1 MSRPGSPS
9 GKIYFRRANY
19 EDARLTFE
27 RVLEDDEASED
38 AHFYLGEIA
47 RASQR
52 FEEAVLHYRKASS
65 AAAGKGLGVAL
76 LKLGRYDEAERALEQ
91 ALSEES
97 EPSERA
103 ETLYLLGSVRNE
115 RGDEEGAVAALTE
128 ASKTDPNHPETRY
141 LLGTTLARLGRGD
154 EARTELEAFRNLKA
168 FEERKEKLAARDCRA
183 PGGGRFLPA
192 SHRAL
197 SRARPRSGSSTL
209 SRESARSRPRR
220 SGSPRDLGPHPRG
233 GAPPLSMLSA
243 LAVASIVLVDRSE
256 AAGIRFK
263 NLFGGADK
271 RFIYETLG
279 SGAAFVDYDEDGL
292 LDVYLVNGAP
302 DLESPG
308 PGSRLYRNRGGSF
321 EDVTEKSGAG
331 DDGFGVAIAVADIEA
346 DGDSDLFLA
355 TNGSD
360 WLLVNQGDGT
370 FRKLGMNDERM
381 AGGAAFGDYDADGLP
396 DLYVSSYVDRSAF
409 EPGGKGFELC
419 NWKSLRVGCGPAGL
433 PASPDR
439 LYHNEQGRLR
449 DASEETG
456 IASVEPSFGLGVLF
470 ADLDLDGRS
479 DIFVANDGRPNF
491 LFRNRGDGT
500 FSEEGLIRGAAYSG
514 DGREQAGMG
523 VDAADIDFDSDPDL
537 VVTNFSHDY
546 TTLYENLGAGFFV
559 DASYKRGI
567 GKDTYFPL
575 SWGVRFV
582 DLDADS
588 DLDLYIANG
597 HIYPEVDRV
606 APETSYAE
614 PDQVFRERWVR
625 ALRAR
630 PLGVGAEVEPGARRR
645 RLRQRRQDR
654 SPRHHHRRPRGA
666 PPQRDRTFGSRNPG
680 ETRRLAIGARW
691 PRSGGDPR
699 DFVRETADGKR
710 GLRGATR
717 APATRGS
724 ISGWETKTP
733 ERSRS
738 SGRREPANG
747 WRSPERLFC
756 WSSRRVSGWS
766 LTAPAP
772 GRSPVPR
779 RGSAAPS
786 PRPPGPVPP
795 RRGSDRGPR
804 RPPPFPPRE
813 SRYDPRA
820 SRRKRRSG

>member
-1 MSRPGSPS
+1 
-9 GKIYFRRANY
+9 
-19 EDARLTFE
+19 
-27 RVLEDDEASED
+27 
-38 AHFYLGEIA
+38 
-47 RASQR
+47 
-52 FEEAVLHYRKASS
+52 
-65 AAAGKGLGVAL
+65 
-76 LKLGRYDEAERALEQ
+76 
-91 ALSEES
+91 
-97 EPSERA
+97 
-103 ETLYLLGSVRNE
+103 
-115 RGDEEGAVAALTE
+115 
-128 ASKTDPNHPETRY
+128 
-141 LLGTTLARLGRGD
+141 
-154 EARTELEAFRNLKA
+154 
-168 FEERKEKLAARDCRA
+168 
-183 PGGGRFLPA
+183 
-192 SHRAL
+192 
-197 SRARPRSGSSTL
+197 
-209 SRESARSRPRR
+209 
-220 SGSPRDLGPHPRG
+220 
-233 GAPPLSMLSA
+233 MLSA

-491 LFRNRGDGT
+491 LFRNRGDET

-588 DLDLYIANG
+588 DLNLYIANG
-597 HIYPEVDRV
+597 HIYPDVDRV

-614 PDQVFRERWVR
+614 PDQVFRNDGSGRFALDPWVSARRSSRGLATGDYDNDGRIDLLVTTIDGPAELLHNETEPSGAGILVRLVGSQSARDGLGAVVTLETSSGKQRREAGTSGSYASARDSRVHFGLGNEDARAVEVQWPSGARERLEVPR
-625 ALRAR
+625 AAL
-630 PLGVGAEVEPGARRR
+630 LLVIKEGVGLVAYSSGAR
-645 RLRQRRQDR
+645 
-654 SPRHHHRRPRGA
+654 
-666 PPQRDRTFGSRNPG
+666 
-680 ETRRLAIGARW
+680 
-691 PRSGGDPR
+691 
-699 DFVRETADGKR
+699 
-710 GLRGATR
+710 
-717 APATRGS
+717 
-724 ISGWETKTP
+724 
-733 ERSRS
+733 
-738 SGRREPANG
+738 
-747 WRSPERLFC
+747 
-756 WSSRRVSGWS
+756 
-766 LTAPAP
+766 
-772 GRSPVPR
+772 
-779 RGSAAPS
+779 
-786 PRPPGPVPP
+786 
-795 RRGSDRGPR
+795 
-804 RPPPFPPRE
+804 
-813 SRYDPRA
+813 
-820 SRRKRRSG
+820 